1 MPASRIPRADRLQE
15 TAATQSKETEM
26 VDTTIELFPR
36 ELDSRSADGLEVTLL
51 WSKPTNALTVAVN
64 DTRTGEAFTLRAD
77 AANALDVFHHPYAYA
92 ADLAA

>member
-1 MPASRIPRADRLQE
+1 MPTGFRRLRLRNRRRPKWW
-15 TAATQSKETEM
+15 TRRSNSS
-26 VDTTIELFPR
+26 PR

>member
-1 MPASRIPRADRLQE
+1 
-15 TAATQSKETEM
+15 M
-26 VDTTIELFPR
+26 VDTTTELFPR
-36 ELDSRSADGLEVTLL
+36 ELDSRSVDGLEVTLL

-92 ADLAA
+92 GSLAA